1 MSETYRDNS
10 QYFKMGAAVA
20 VGELWCEGHL
30 GEGEET
36 ASNMRAF
43 LGSFGI
49 NSTEDLVGLGMG
61 DTYLSDFREILPGA
75 AS

>member
-10 QYFKMGAAVA
+10 HYFKMGAAVA

-30 GEGEET
+30 GEGEEP
-36 ASNMRAF
+36 ASNARAF
-43 LGSFGI
+43 LESFGI
-49 NSTEDLVGLGMG
+49 KSTEDLEELGMG
-61 DTYLSDFREILPGA
+61 DFYLGDFRNILPST